1 MVPLQH
7 HMNGANPLVS
17 LVQSGQIKN
26 LSENFMFNQYTII
39 SPRFSDCLDF
49 AAVNLLQ
56 GRVIVRFKESGVEYL
71 YKNVSRR
78 RILALLVDPNKS
90 LGFWGQ
96 YLFKNAI
103 QENRYRPATG
113 AMTYNRIGCS
123 YTRASLPQE
132 LSTLQVA

>member
-7 HMNGANPLVS
+7 HMNGANQLVS
-17 LVQSGQIKN
+17 LVQSGQHFN

-39 SPRFSDCLDF
+39 KPRFSDCLDF

-56 GRVIVRFKESGVEYL
+56 GRVIVRFKESGVEYI

-78 RILALLVDPNKS
+78 RLLALLLDANKS

-96 YLFKNAI
+96 YLFKTAI
-103 QENRYRPATG
+103 QENRFRPATG